1 MIEVVIADHQEL
13 FSIGLTEVLAGQ
25 DDVRVVGQP
34 QSPEQLLKTLR
45 RVRPHILVLS
55 TDFLPVYPRIKRIL
69 KRRKTALLLLAE
81 RNDRAAYMLWLRAH
95 GIVYRSMDAP
105 IFLDAMRRVAR
116 GELFVQDSSSDL
128 RRDEFESSVA

>member
-1 MIEVVIADHQEL
+1 MIEVVIADHLEL

-34 QSPEQLLKTLR
+34 QSPGQLLKTLKK
-45 RVRPHILVLS
+45 VKPHVLVLS

-81 RNDRAAYMLWLRAH
+81 RNDRAAFMLWLRAH
-95 GIVYRSMDAP
+95 GIVYRSMDGP
-105 IFLDAMRRVAR
+105 VFVDAMRRVAR
-116 GELFVQDSSSDL
+116 GELFIQNPSSDI
-128 RRDEFESSVA
+128 RHKKRQV

>member
-1 MIEVVIADHQEL
+1 MIEVVIADHLEP

-25 DDVRVVGQP
+25 HDVRVVGQP
-34 QSPEQLLKTLR
+34 QSPGQLLKTLKK
-45 RVRPHILVLS
+45 VKPHVLVLS

-95 GIVYRSMDAP
+95 GIVYRSMDGP
-105 IFLDAMRRVAR
+105 VFVDAMRRVAR
-116 GELFVQDSSSDL
+116 GELFIQNPSSDI
-128 RRDEFESSVA
+128 RSDKSDVA

>member
-1 MIEVVIADHQEL
+1 MIEVVIADHLEL

-34 QSPEQLLKTLR
+34 QSPGQLLKTLKK
-45 RVRPHILVLS
+45 VKPHVLVLS

-95 GIVYRSMDAP
+95 GIVYRSMDGP
-105 IFLDAMRRVAR
+105 VFVDAMRRVAR
-116 GELFVQDSSSDL
+116 GELFIQNPSSDI
-128 RRDEFESSVA
+128 RHKKRQV